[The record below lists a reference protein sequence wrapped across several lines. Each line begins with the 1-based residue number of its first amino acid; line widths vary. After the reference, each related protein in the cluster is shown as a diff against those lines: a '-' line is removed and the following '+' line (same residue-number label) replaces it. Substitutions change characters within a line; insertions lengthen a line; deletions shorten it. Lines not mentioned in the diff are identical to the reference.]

1 MKQVLL
7 YFLIFV
13 FVLFLFSCEKMI
25 ETGAPRTQLTIDKAF
40 ADEQTTLSVLV
51 SIYSS
56 FNSSVVTNITP
67 YVGLYSDEFT
77 SNSTNVSVRE
87 FANSHV
93 SAGNT
98 PNHSIW
104 RNLYSVVYQCNA
116 LLEALEVSSSL
127 PLTAREQFKG
137 EALFL
142 RSLAYSFLTDLYG
155 AVPLLLTTDVQVTSI
170 AKRTEKAV
178 INDQLIADLL
188 MSKQLLKPGYVTT
201 ERVRANRWAAE
212 ALLARVYISAG
223 NWVEAENSCT
233 AILASGEYSLSNDLT
248 NVFVKNSTET
258 ILQCWTQNGFSQVAP
273 LLIPSGSSI
282 PTYQISNSLLTS
294 FDAGDQRRTAWVKS
308 VVNNGTTYYHSFKYR
323 NRVSVSGSNGEYS
336 MMLRLGELY
345 LLRAEARL
353 KQNKFSEAEADLN
366 TIRQRAGL
374 TLLIGLQPTALE
386 NAILKER
393 RIELFAEWGARF
405 SDLKRFGK
413 LDEQINILKPNWDPL
428 RSILPIPQYEML
440 NNPSLTQ
447 NAGY

>member
-7 YFLIFV
+7 YLLIFV

-51 SIYSS
+51 SIYSA
-56 FNSSVVTNITP
+56 FNSTVITNITP
-67 YVGLYSDEFT
+67 YIGLYSDEFI
-77 SNSTNVSVRE
+77 SNSTNVTVRE

-116 LLEALEVSSSL
+116 LLEALEVSNGLS
-127 PLTAREQFKG
+127 LTAREQFKG

-155 AVPLLLTTDVQVTSI
+155 AVPLLLTTDVKITAT
-170 AKRTEKAV
+170 AKRIEKAV
-178 INDQLIADLL
+178 IIDQLISDLL
-188 MSKQLLKPGYVTT
+188 VSKELLKPGYVTT

-212 ALLARVYISAG
+212 ALLARVYVSAG
-223 NWVEAENSCT
+223 RWAEAENSCT
-233 AILASGEYSLSNDLT
+233 TIFTSGEYNLSTDLT
-248 NVFVKNSTET
+248 SVFVKNSSET

-273 LLIPSGSSI
+273 LLIPSGSAI
-282 PTYQISNSLLTS
+282 PTYQLSSWLLTS
-294 FDAGDQRRTAWVKS
+294 FEAGDQRRTAWVKS

-323 NRVSVSGSNGEYS
+323 NRVSNSGVNAEYT
-336 MMLRLGELY
+336 MMLRLGEVY

-353 KQNKFSEAEADLN
+353 KQNKFIEAEADLN

-374 TLLIGLQPTALE
+374 TLLNGLQATALE
-386 NAILKER
+386 VAILKER
-393 RIELFAEWGARF
+393 RKELFAEWGARF
-405 SDLKRFGK
+405 SDLKRYGK
-413 LDEQINILKPNWDPL
+413 LDEQINILKPNWNPL
-428 RSILPIPQYEML
+428 RSILPIPQYELL
-440 NNPSLTQ
+440 NNPTLTQ
-447 NAGY
+447 NHGY

>member
-116 LLEALEVSSSL
+116 LLEALEVSNSL

-212 ALLARVYISAG
+212 ALLARVYISEG